1 MENCDTT
8 KYVIHAKINTNGVIE
23 RPDVVGAIFGQTEGL
38 LGNDLDLRELQKTGR
53 IGRIDV
59 NITVKAGK
67 ASGMINIPSSLD
79 RVDTA
84 ILAASL
90 ETIDRVG
97 PCVAYIEVVQMEDVR
112 MVKRNHIITR
122 AKTILIEMFNETVPE
137 SQEIAAE
144 VRKSLRVE
152 EMIHYGKDKLPA
164 GPHIHESD
172 AIIVVE
178 GRADVLNLLRCG
190 IKNAIAVGGTNVP
203 ASIADICEN
212 KIVTAFTDGDRGGEL
227 IIKELLQIAD
237 IDFIARAPDG
247 KGVEEL
253 VQKEIVTALRQKLPV
268 DQVIEQYRIKSGNKV
283 ADGKP
288 KKITRKKVTR
298 TVESI
303 TKQERVL
310 PLKRE
315 IRQST
320 PERDVPDAPKR
331 DVLETPKRKTSYI
344 PEREISKP
352 ILEDEFEVVE
362 PEVIAEPHPLK
373 SHLDELKG
381 TLNAR
386 FVDGNGD
393 VINEF
398 AIRNLEV
405 ELGNSN
411 DNVKNIVFDGA
422 ITQRMVDMTSEKDID
437 CILGLRTESIVK
449 CPANIQILTERDI
462 R

>member
-59 NITVKAGK
+59 NISVKGGK

-97 PCVAYIEVVQMEDVR
+97 PCVAHIEVVQMEDVR
-112 MVKRNHIITR
+112 MVKRNHIVTR
-122 AKTILIEMFNETVPE
+122 AKSILTDMFNETVPE

-152 EMIHYGKDKLPA
+152 EMVHYGKDKLPA
-164 GPHIHESD
+164 GPHIYDSD

-190 IKNAIAVGGTNVP
+190 IKNSVAVGGTNVP
-203 ASIADICEN
+203 PSIADICEG

-227 IIKELLQIAD
+227 IIKELLQVAD

-253 VQKEIVTALRQKLPV
+253 VQKEIVTSLRQKLPV
-268 DQVIEQYRIKSGNKV
+268 DQVIDQYRIKSGKKSGI
-283 ADGKP
+283 AKP
-288 KKITRKKVTR
+288 KKVSRKKVTR
-298 TVESI
+298 GEIKEAEPVRSSPA
-303 TKQERVL
+303 KRVIRQ
-310 PLKRE
+310 PKSRE
-315 IRQST
+315 IPKLE
-320 PERDVPDAPKR
+320 PELVS
-331 DVLETPKRKTSYI
+331 E
-344 PEREISKP
+344 PESQI
-352 ILEDEFEVVE
+352 EDEFEVAE
-362 PEVIAEPHPLK
+362 PEIVEVAEPHPLK

-386 FVDGNGD
+386 FVDDNGE
-393 VINEF
+393 VISEF
-398 AIRNLEV
+398 AIRDLKAELE
-405 ELGNSN
+405 NSN
-411 DNVKNIVFDGA
+411 GNVKNIVFDGA
-422 ITQRMVDMTSEKDID
+422 ITQRMVDMTSEKDIE
-437 CILGLRTESIVK
+437 CILGLRTESVVK
-449 CPANIQILTERDI
+449 CPANIKILTERDI
-462 R
+462 T